1 MAAASSEVV
10 GSSQFE
16 SLIFG
21 KGEEKKHLV
30 AMVLTDS
37 LKKSDKFSRE
47 LAYKPLKPG
56 ANPTIVSYKAG
67 AVKNYNVT
75 GSLMRFG
82 NKNIFFYSRK
92 PLAYY
97 IGTTL
102 ALYTIVNS
110 KVWLQE
116 WGKSAPRKVDFV
128 VGNFFN

>member
-1 MAAASSEVV
+1 LRVSFSAKKKKKTSGCDGFDRFA
-10 GSSQFE
+10 
-16 SLIFG
+16 
-21 KGEEKKHLV
+21 EKNPISFPENWP
-30 AMVLTDS
+30 T
-37 LKKSDKFSRE
+37 
-47 LAYKPLKPG
+47 YKPLKPG